1 MRHIMSRQ
9 SLCFDFGCGEEEV
22 PSAAQ
27 TKLKI
32 SYDVFH
38 FISEILS
45 DQHLT
50 TIQYNCNTEVLSV
63 PRFLLQSIK

>member
-9 SLCFDFGCGEEEV
+9 SLCIDLGCGEEEV

-32 SYDVFH
+32 SYNVFN
-38 FISEILS
+38 FIPEILS

-50 TIQYNCNTEVLSV
+50 TKQYNCNTEVLSV
-63 PRFLLQSIK
+63 LRFLLQSIN